1 MTTVSLVDRGF
12 LKRDAINATFGL
24 ARKEMLRRA
33 LAGVQASA
41 PVIQSRVQSHVQ
53 GALKGNKAARSIRAK
68 VWNKKRDRFP
78 ALQISSKIPW
88 LGVHQHGKT
97 MRGRMLM
104 QIGRTTGRRKI
115 FLALVSRLLASKQ
128 AFFRKAKDGQVYL
141 FSSPPKGTRG
151 LGGARRI
158 EREARKAAGG
168 KGTIKR
174 DEAFPIAILATRVT
188 IRKRLKVDS
197 VIESSLPGLVRA
209 IEGAA

>member
-1 MTTVSLVDRGF
+1 MTTVSLTDRGF
-12 LKRDAINATFGL
+12 LKRGSIESTFGQ
-24 ARKEMLRRA
+24 ARKDMLRRA
-33 LAGVQASA
+33 LSGVRASA
-41 PVIQSRVQSHVQ
+41 PVIQSRVQGHVQ

-68 VWNKKRDRFP
+68 VWNQKRDRFP

-97 MRGRMLM
+97 IRGRMLI

-115 FLALVSRLLASKQ
+115 FLALVTRLLAAKQ
-128 AFFRKAKDGQVYL
+128 AFFKKAKDGTVYL

-151 LGGARRI
+151 LSGARRV

-168 KGTIKR
+168 KGTIRR
-174 DEAFPIAILATRVT
+174 DEAFPIAILATKVT
-188 IRKRLKVDS
+188 IRKRLKVDA

-209 IEGAA
+209 IEGAV